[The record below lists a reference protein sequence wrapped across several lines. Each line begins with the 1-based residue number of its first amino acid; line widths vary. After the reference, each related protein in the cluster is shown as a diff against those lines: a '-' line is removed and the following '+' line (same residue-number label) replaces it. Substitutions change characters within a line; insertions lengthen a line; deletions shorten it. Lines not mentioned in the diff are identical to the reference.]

1 MQKSQDRRRWLIIAG
16 ISAVVVGAYAAGGF
30 LGVPALVDSE
40 AREFV
45 RASYGR
51 ELVLG
56 KVRFNPFTLALEVE
70 KLEIPDAD
78 GNPLLGFDRLDVN
91 LGLSSLWRRALS
103 FQSIRLDGLDVNAVI
118 RPGGALNLAD
128 LVPKPA
134 TTASPPAA
142 DTRLPRVVIDDLAIN
157 EGQLRYED
165 RNRPT
170 PFVTTVSPVTF
181 RLENFST
188 YASGERYQLDARL
201 FASGSLAWRGSLSV
215 QPVASQGEFRLSDVP
230 LPEVARL
237 LGAVVPLEVAAGTA
251 SLRGEYHLA
260 AGDFSIDDGEIG
272 ISGLAVRPRGGETD
286 YIRLARVM
294 ASGLKLGLAGKQAEI
309 GKLAV
314 NGGRIDAWLS
324 PGGELNLMALA
335 GAGAGAGSAEV
346 GNKNPGPTPP
356 ASTPPA
362 STSPA
367 VDTPRKESPWVV
379 RVPAVQVEDL
389 ALHLED
395 RQVRPAA
402 TLDLDPL
409 QLTISGFSTA
419 PGSVLDSRLTA
430 TINRSGHA
438 AVTAS
443 TKLDSLDTTADID
456 ATDLPLDIAQPYVA
470 AATSMTLTGGTLSV
484 KGTVTHAAAA
494 PDRAGADAAPGTRF
508 DGNVAIDRLHTID
521 NALKEDF
528 VKWDQ
533 LKLEDLH
540 YQSAP
545 QRLRIRAIDLRRPY
559 ARVVIA
565 PDGTS
570 NVSAILAG
578 PGATA
583 AAAPGPTFESPP
595 GDARPP
601 APPVVTKAP
610 ATAGRGPIPFPVRID
625 AIRIANGSARFADL
639 TTRPN
644 FDIGIGKLDGTISGL
659 SSAAGSRARVVLD
672 GEVDEFSPVTIR
684 GDLNPLAAET
694 FMDLSMTLRNM
705 ELASFT
711 PYSGR
716 FAGYSIRKGKLSA
729 ELHYLVQDHKLDAD
743 HKFVIDQFELG
754 DKVDSPD
761 ATALPLKLA
770 VALLKDRNGV
780 IDLDLPVTGDLDDPQ
795 FRVGPIVWKVFVN
808 LVTKAATAPFALLG
822 KLFGGGD
829 EINQINF
836 APGKATLDAA
846 SNGRID
852 ALVKA
857 LTERPGL
864 KLSVPATFDRAV
876 DAPALKET
884 ALEQQVIRFVA
895 KPGTSTAFATIAG
908 DPKAYRKI
916 LDDLYRQAYGQKF
929 TPPGDAEGQD
939 AGQAADQD
947 AAQADPVIPLLETAL
962 RDKIVVG
969 DNELFALAT
978 ARATAI
984 KQRLLTDTG
993 IDPARVFL
1001 TAPAE
1006 GAASAAGVVLEL
1018 ALR

>member
-1 MQKSQDRRRWLIIAG
+1 MAGMQKPQDRRRWLVIAG

-56 KVRFNPFTLALEVE
+56 KVRFNPFTLVLEVE
-70 KLEIPDAD
+70 QLEIPDAD
-78 GNPLLGFDRLDVN
+78 GGPLLGFDRLGVN

-103 FQSIRLDGLDVNAVI
+103 FQSITLDGLDVNAVI
-118 RPGGALNLAD
+118 QPGGTLNLAD
-128 LVPKPA
+128 LAPKPA
-134 TTASPPAA
+134 TTAPPPAA

-201 FASGSLAWRGSLSV
+201 FGSGSLAWRGSLSV
-215 QPVASQGEFRLSDVP
+215 QPVASQGEFKLTDVP

-272 ISGLAVRPRGGETD
+272 ISGLAVRSRGGETD

-294 ASGLKLGLAGKQAEI
+294 ASGLKLGIAGKQAEI

-314 NGGRIDAWLS
+314 NGGRVDAWLS

-335 GAGAGAGSAEV
+335 GAGVGAGSAGV
-346 GNKNPGPTPP
+346 GNKNPSPTPP
-356 ASTPPA
+356 VSTPP
-362 STSPA
+362 T
-367 VDTPRKESPWVV
+367 VDTPRKESPWIV
-379 RVPAVQVEDL
+379 RVPAVQVEGL

-430 TINRSGHA
+430 TINGSGHA
-438 AVTAS
+438 AVTAT
-443 TKLDSLDTTADID
+443 TKLDSLDSTADID
-456 ATDLPLDIAQPYVA
+456 ATDLPLDVAQPYVA

-484 KGTVTHAAAA
+484 KGKVTHAAAA
-494 PDRAGADAAPGTRF
+494 PGKSGAGAAPGTRF
-508 DGNVAIDRLHTID
+508 DGNVAINRLHTID

-559 ARVVIA
+559 ARIVIA

-578 PGATA
+578 PGATT
-583 AAAPGPTFESPP
+583 AAAPGPTFESPA
-595 GDARPP
+595 GGTRPP
-601 APPVVTKAP
+601 TPSVVTKAP
-610 ATAGRGPIPFPVRID
+610 AAAGQGPMPFPVRID

-684 GDLNPLAAET
+684 GDLNPLAAQT

-876 DAPALKET
+876 DAPALKE
-884 ALEQQVIRFVA
+884 AGLEQQVVRFVA
-895 KPGTSTAFATIAG
+895 KPGASTVFATIAG
-908 DPKAYRKI
+908 DPKAYRKA
-916 LDDLYRQAYGQKF
+916 LEALYRQAYGQKF

-939 AGQAADQD
+939 AVQVADQD